1 VPLQVIGVRVGV
13 SLLGWMVLAG
23 LIGAG
28 LVVNARLARVL
39 LGLPTTA
46 AVVLAVVAVAL
57 QLVVG
62 VAAFRR
68 ASWWLIK
75 VWLRMR

>member
-13 SLLGWMVLAG
+13 SLLGWMALLAVLG
-23 LIGAG
+23 MGV
-28 LVVNARLARVL
+28 VVNTGVVRAL
-39 LGLPTTA
+39 LGLPLSG
-46 AVVLAVVAVAL
+46 AVLVAVTAVAL

-62 VAAFRR
+62 IRVVRR
-68 ASWWLIK
+68 ASWWLVR

>member
-13 SLLGWMVLAG
+13 SLLGWVALVAFLA
-23 LIGAG
+23 AG
-28 LVVNARLARVL
+28 IVVNTGWVRAQ
-39 LGLPTTA
+39 LGVPTPA
-46 AVVLAVVAVAL
+46 AVALAAAAVAL

-62 VAAFRR
+62 VGLFRR
-68 ASWWLIK
+68 ASWWLIR